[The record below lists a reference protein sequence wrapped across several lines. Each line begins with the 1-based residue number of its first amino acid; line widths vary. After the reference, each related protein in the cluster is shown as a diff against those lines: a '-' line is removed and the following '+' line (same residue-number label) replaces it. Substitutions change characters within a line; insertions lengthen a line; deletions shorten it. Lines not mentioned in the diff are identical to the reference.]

1 MGSHGRTTQG
11 ENQGRK
17 ADIVILRVPDYYEE
31 FSCIAS
37 RCKDSCCAGWEIDI
51 DEDSYAYYKS
61 CEGEFGDRLRESM
74 YVAEDGGYRFKLK
87 APKRCAML
95 NDNNLCDLYTALGEE
110 ALCEVCTEYP
120 RFSLFYGN
128 VEQKCLSLSCE
139 EVGRILFERQ
149 EPVSFVDHEMPD
161 YYECDGIAVDGNEE
175 TEACGQDAEN
185 CCEEMENCGWDAE
198 NSNEKTEYCDG
209 DMADCGEDEDPEFIA
224 FMEQVQNRAVAILQD
239 RNKSI
244 EERMCSFLSFCRSAQ
259 DVINHYQAKGDP
271 KALTVPEGQPDG
283 IKGERS
289 LSYEDFCDR
298 FAIFKEMEELDEE
311 WVNTK
316 KEFAQLF
323 REDTYGAL
331 LTAFLESGDYREV
344 DYEQL
349 LVYFTFR
356 YLMNAVYDYDLIS
369 CARLVVVATLVV
381 RDMDAVRFQRNGGH
395 FTTFDRIDTARIFS
409 KEVEHS
415 QGNADDLKEMC
426 MMEEIASLEALCR
439 QI

>member
-1 MGSHGRTTQG
+1 M
-11 ENQGRK
+11 
-17 ADIVILRVPDYYEE
+17 ILRIPDYYEE

-51 DEDSYAYYKS
+51 DEDSYAYYQS
-61 CEGEFGDRLRESM
+61 CEGAFGDRLRESM

-87 APKRCAML
+87 GPKRCAML

-139 EVGRILFERQ
+139 EVGRILFERKT
-149 EPVSFVDHEMPD
+149 PVSLVDHEMPD
-161 YYECDGIAVDGNEE
+161 FYDQGEE
-175 TEACGQDAEN
+175 AEAFD
-185 CCEEMENCGWDAE
+185 
-198 NSNEKTEYCDG
+198 
-209 DMADCGEDEDPEFIA
+209 EDEDRDYIA
-224 FMEQVQNRAVAILQD
+224 FMEQVQERAVHILQD
-239 RNKSI
+239 RSRSL
-244 EERMCSFLSFCRSAQ
+244 EERMCQFLSFCSSVQ
-259 DVINHYQAKGDP
+259 DITNHYQAKGNLKVLKLP
-271 KALTVPEGQPDG
+271 PEHTGGMQWS
-283 IKGERS
+283 RS
-289 LSYEDFCDR
+289 FSYQDFCDR
-298 FAIFKEMEELDEE
+298 FAVFTGMEELDDE

-316 KEFAQLF
+316 KEFAELF
-323 REDTYGAL
+323 HEDTYEPL
-331 LTAFLESGDYREV
+331 VVEYLSSGDYREE

-369 CARLVVVATLVV
+369 YARLVIVATLVV
-381 RDMDAVRFQRNGGH
+381 RDMDVVRFRRNGGH
-395 FTTFDRIDTARIFS
+395 FSTLDRIDTARIFS

-426 MMEEIASLEALCR
+426 MMEEIASLEALSR

>member
-1 MGSHGRTTQG
+1 M
-11 ENQGRK
+11 
-17 ADIVILRVPDYYEE
+17 ILRVPDYYEE

-61 CEGEFGDRLRESM
+61 CEGAFGDRLRESM

-87 APKRCAML
+87 ELKRCAML
-95 NDNNLCDLYTALGEE
+95 NDNNLCDLYRALGEE

-139 EVGRILFERQ
+139 EVGRILFER
-149 EPVSFVDHEMPD
+149 EKKVFFVDHEMPD
-161 YYECDGIAVDGNEE
+161 YYECGGE
-175 TEACGQDAEN
+175 AEN
-185 CCEEMENCGWDAE
+185 RCEEMENCSREAE
-198 NSNEKTEYCDG
+198 NCSEKKEDCDEE
-209 DMADCGEDEDPEFIA
+209 EDLAFIT
-224 FMEQVQNRAVAILQD
+224 FMEQVQNRAVEILQD
-239 RNKSI
+239 RGMSI
-244 EERMCSFLSFCRSAQ
+244 EERMCSFLSFCSSAQ

-271 KALTVPEGQPDG
+271 RVLTVPKVQPDG
-283 IKGERS
+283 LKWDRS
-289 LSYEDFCDR
+289 LSYRDFCDR
-298 FAIFKEMEELDEE
+298 FAIFMEMEELDDE

-316 KEFAQLF
+316 KEFAGLF
-323 REDTYGAL
+323 REDTYEAL

-356 YLMNAVYDYDLIS
+356 YLMNAVYDFDLIS
-369 CARLVVVATLVV
+369 YARLVVVATLVV
-381 RDMDAVRFQRNGGH
+381 RDMDAVRYQRNGGH
-395 FTTFDRIDTARIFS
+395 FTTLDRIDTARIFS